1 MAKSKSKRD
10 YGSWDAIPNV
20 IISDLKQAFSN
31 LEETIPIADRD
42 AVLEVSI
49 VDRRTHE
56 RSHYSAIPYGHLV
69 RDKKNWTP
77 EQIEAYEDERESL
90 LVLNFQIASDA
101 LNRHLKQKLYQ
112 RSDLRRVNWHKPT

>member
-1 MAKSKSKRD
+1 
-10 YGSWDAIPNV
+10 
-20 IISDLKQAFSN
+20 
-31 LEETIPIADRD
+31 
-42 AVLEVSI
+42 
-49 VDRRTHE
+49 
-56 RSHYSAIPYGHLV
+56 LV